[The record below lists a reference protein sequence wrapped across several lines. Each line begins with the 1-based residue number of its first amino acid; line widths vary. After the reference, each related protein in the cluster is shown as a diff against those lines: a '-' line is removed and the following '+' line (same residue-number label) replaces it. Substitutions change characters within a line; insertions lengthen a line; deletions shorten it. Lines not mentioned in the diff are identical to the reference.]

1 MDARKISDCG
11 HLLLFLIMAKKKKAL
26 DWEGML
32 SRCKQLLA
40 DPEGWP
46 YPCFPKENATDRMLL
61 LLLGASSV
69 MQFLDIIV
77 TRIFLDF

>member
-1 MDARKISDCG
+1 M
-11 HLLLFLIMAKKKKAL
+11 FLIMAKKTAL

-40 DPEGWP
+40 DPEGRP
-46 YPCFPKENATDRMLL
+46 YPCFPKENATDRTLL

-69 MQFLDIIV
+69 MQFLDIRV